1 MSLED
6 EFAVSIPDEMI
17 PQIKT
22 IKDIVE
28 FIDGKLQD
36 KFEHIDVDD
45 VLIDGKSSDD
55 VGELVLKDREMLS
68 NNGIIIS

>member
-6 EFAVSIPDEMI
+6 EFRISIPDAMI

-28 FIDGKLQD
+28 FIESAK
-36 KFEHIDVDD
+36 K
-45 VLIDGKSSDD
+45 
-55 VGELVLKDREMLS
+55 
-68 NNGIIIS
+68 